1 MIAYNFSVYLFFSQ
15 YFGKKTF
22 FFISHMMFL
31 LRLLV
36 LNLPWFLF
44 SRREDEVGA
53 YWRFLIGN
61 NPFCNITNLLVILS
75 LVVYYNLELVSE

>member
-1 MIAYNFSVYLFFSQ
+1 MSMFNMFIFGTCLIFTSLVVMIAYNFSVYLFFSQ

-53 YWRFLIGN
+53 Y
-61 NPFCNITNLLVILS
+61 
-75 LVVYYNLELVSE
+75 